1 MNETWPDRITSALEV
16 GMEAELERL
25 AASLATTA
33 GAEGI
38 LDLAYRT
45 VSSPIG
51 ELLLVASERGIVR
64 LAFEG
69 EDRDAVLAEL
79 ATKVSPRILAAPERL
94 EPAARELGEY
104 FAGTRR
110 AFDVPI
116 DLSLTR
122 GFRGEVVEFLR
133 SIEFGHTRSY
143 AEVAGAVGNPGAVR
157 AVGTACA
164 TNPVPLFVPCHR
176 VVRSDGTFGAYR
188 GGHEAKG
195 YLLAMEAAA

>member
-1 MNETWPDRITSALEV
+1 MNETWPEQITSVVEE
-16 GMEAELERL
+16 GMAAELDRL
-25 AASLATTA
+25 AARLATTA
-33 GAEGI
+33 DTEGI
-38 LDLAYRT
+38 LDLAYCT
-45 VSSPIG
+45 VPSPIG
-51 ELLLVASERGIVR
+51 ELLLVASEHGIVR
-64 LAFEG
+64 LAFEN
-69 EDRDAVLAEL
+69 EDREAVLAEL
-79 ATKVSPRILAAPERL
+79 ATKVSPRILASPERL
-94 EPAARELGEY
+94 EPAARELAEY
-104 FAGTRR
+104 FSGARR
-110 AFDVPI
+110 AFDVPV

-188 GGHEAKG
+188 GGHEAKRF
-195 YLLAMEAAA
+195 LLAMEAAA